1 MKKTTKWLMTL
12 MLILGVGCILEGCGK
27 ESNHSVTIT
36 LIHAWGGTEE
46 DHVAMREIYEEF
58 QEENP
63 DINLQMISMPT
74 REDMMRKVEDMIM
87 VGNIPDIVSFSGT
100 GENNTYDFMIEN
112 NMALD
117 IYPYMQQDQEFADS
131 ISEVNKEYWS
141 TENGEL
147 YSVADARM
155 LSGGYWYNE
164 DILKAAGIEKVP
176 KSWDEFQTMC
186 DQISEWALNEKNE
199 VKALQPTAEGYLY
212 CMDHMLAGSEDSRFE
227 GHNLIFQD
235 EIFNNAINRMK
246 RMHNSAISENAD
258 YSYRDETHL
267 FNEGKLAIYINGV
280 WGAPMISKQIDAKY
294 ALLPTD
300 EGESMSCISSGLGY
314 VLGNSGNEEKEKAA
328 VKFLKYI
335 LSKKVQTKIL
345 EKTEQIPANP
355 DISLESY
362 KENKSRLYQAATL
375 VLEADEK
382 IEVPNNIW
390 SAEQK
395 DYFTETILDVLTG
408 NLSIQE
414 FEENLENK
422 QK

>member
-1 MKKTTKWLMTL
+1 MKRTTKRLIFL
-12 MLILGVGCILEGCGK
+12 AGILGIGCMLWGCEK
-27 ESNHSVTIT
+27 ENDHSVTVT
-36 LIHAWGGTEE
+36 LIHAWGSTEE

-87 VGNIPDIVSFSGT
+87 VGEIPDIVSFSGS
-100 GENNTYDFMIEN
+100 GENSIYDFMIEN
-112 NMALD
+112 NLALD
-117 IYPYMQQDQEFADS
+117 IYPYMQQDQGFADS
-131 ISEVNKEYWS
+131 ISEVNKQYWS

-147 YSVADARM
+147 YSVADVLI

-164 DILKAAGIEKVP
+164 DILKAAGIKSVP

-186 DQISEWALNEKNE
+186 DQISEWALEEESE
-199 VKALQPTAEGYLY
+199 VKALQPSGEGYLY
-212 CMDHMLAGSEDSRFE
+212 CMDHMLAGSEKSRFE
-227 GHNLIFQD
+227 GHNIIFQD
-235 EIFNNAINRMK
+235 KIFSNAIDRMK
-246 RMHNSAISENAD
+246 RMYNSSISENAE
-258 YSYRDETHL
+258 YSYRDETKL

-280 WGAPMISKQIDAKY
+280 WGAPMITKQINAKY

-300 EGESMSCISSGLGY
+300 KGESMSCISSGLGY

-328 VKFLKYI
+328 VKFLKYM
-335 LSKKVQTKIL
+335 LSKKVQTQIL

-362 KENKSRLYQAATL
+362 KENKSRLYQAASL

-395 DYFTETILDVLTG
+395 DYFTGTIFDVLTG
-408 NLSIQE
+408 DVSIQE

-422 QK
+422 

>member
-1 MKKTTKWLMTL
+1 MKKTTKQLIAL
-12 MLILGVGCILEGCGK
+12 MLILGVGCILEGCRK
-27 ESNHSVTIT
+27 ESIHSVTIT

-87 VGNIPDIVSFSGT
+87 VGNIPDIVSFSGI
-100 GENNTYDFMIEN
+100 GENSIYDFMIEN

-131 ISEVNKEYWS
+131 ISEVNKQYWS

-147 YSVADARM
+147 YSVADVLI

-164 DILKAAGIEKVP
+164 DILKASGIESVP
-176 KSWDEFQTMC
+176 ENWDEFQTMC
-186 DQISEWALNEKNE
+186 DRIGEWALEEESE
-199 VKALQPTAEGYLY
+199 VKALKPSGEGYLY
-212 CMDHMLAGSEDSRFE
+212 CMDHMLAGSEKSRVE
-227 GHNLIFQD
+227 GHNIIFQD
-235 EIFNNAINRMK
+235 KSFSDSIDRMK
-246 RMHNSAISENAD
+246 RMYNSSISENAK
-258 YSYRDETHL
+258 YSYRDETKL

-280 WGAPMISKQIDAKY
+280 WGAPMISKQINAKY

-300 EGESMSCISSGLGY
+300 KGESMSCISSSLGY

-328 VKFLKYI
+328 VKFLKYM
-335 LSKKVQTKIL
+335 LSKKVQTQIL

-375 VLEADEK
+375 VLDADEK

-395 DYFTETILDVLTG
+395 DYFTETIFDVLTG
-408 NLSIQE
+408 TLSMQE

>member
-1 MKKTTKWLMTL
+1 
-12 MLILGVGCILEGCGK
+12 
-27 ESNHSVTIT
+27 
-36 LIHAWGGTEE
+36 
-46 DHVAMREIYEEF
+46 
-58 QEENP
+58 
-63 DINLQMISMPT
+63 
-74 REDMMRKVEDMIM
+74 MMRKVEDMIM
-87 VGNIPDIVSFSGT
+87 VGKIPDIVSFSGI
-100 GENNTYDFMIEN
+100 GENSIYDFMIEN

-117 IYPYMQQDQEFADS
+117 IYPYMQQDQELADS
-131 ISEVNKEYWS
+131 ISEVNKQYWS

-147 YSVADARM
+147 YSVADVLI

-164 DILKAAGIEKVP
+164 DILKASGIESVP
-176 KSWDEFQTMC
+176 ENWDEFQIMC
-186 DQISEWALNEKNE
+186 DQIGEWALEEESE
-199 VKALQPTAEGYLY
+199 VKALKPSGEGYLY
-212 CMDHMLAGSEDSRFE
+212 CMDHMLAGSEKSRVE
-227 GHNLIFQD
+227 GHNIIFQD
-235 EIFNNAINRMK
+235 KSFSDSIDRMK
-246 RMHNSAISENAD
+246 RMYNSSISENAK
-258 YSYRDETHL
+258 YSYRDETKL

-280 WGAPMISKQIDAKY
+280 WGAPMISKQINAKY

-300 EGESMSCISSGLGY
+300 KGESMSCISSSLGY

-328 VKFLKYI
+328 VKFLKYM
-335 LSKKVQTKIL
+335 LSKKVQTQIL

-375 VLEADEK
+375 VLDADEK

-395 DYFTETILDVLTG
+395 DYFTETIFDVLTG
-408 NLSIQE
+408 TLSMQE

>member
-1 MKKTTKWLMTL
+1 MKKTTKQLITL

-27 ESNHSVTIT
+27 ESNRSVTIT

-87 VGNIPDIVSFSGT
+87 VGKIPDIVSFSGI
-100 GENNTYDFMIEN
+100 GENSIYDFMIEN

-117 IYPYMQQDQEFADS
+117 IYPYMQQDQELADS
-131 ISEVNKEYWS
+131 ISEVNKQYWS

-147 YSVADARM
+147 YSVADVLI

-164 DILKAAGIEKVP
+164 DILKASGIESVP
-176 KSWDEFQTMC
+176 ENWDEFQIMC
-186 DQISEWALNEKNE
+186 DQIGEWALEEESE
-199 VKALQPTAEGYLY
+199 VKALKPSGEGYLY
-212 CMDHMLAGSEDSRFE
+212 CMDHMLAGSEKSRVE
-227 GHNLIFQD
+227 GHNIIFQD
-235 EIFNNAINRMK
+235 KSFSDSIDRMK
-246 RMHNSAISENAD
+246 RMYNSSISENAK
-258 YSYRDETHL
+258 YSYRDETKL

-280 WGAPMISKQIDAKY
+280 WGAPMISKQINAKY

-300 EGESMSCISSGLGY
+300 KGESMSCISSSLGY

-328 VKFLKYI
+328 VKFLKYM
-335 LSKKVQTKIL
+335 LSKKVQTQIL

-355 DISLESY
+355 DISL
-362 KENKSRLYQAATL
+362 NLIR
-375 VLEADEK
+375 K
-382 IEVPNNIW
+382 IKVDCI
-390 SAEQK
+390 
-395 DYFTETILDVLTG
+395 
-408 NLSIQE
+408 
-414 FEENLENK
+414 K
-422 QK
+422 QLHLFLMQTKK

>member
-1 MKKTTKWLMTL
+1 MKKTTKQLIVL

-100 GENNTYDFMIEN
+100 GENSTYDFMIEN

-147 YSVADARM
+147 YSVADALM

-164 DILKAAGIEKVP
+164 DILRAAGIEKVP

-186 DQISEWALNEKNE
+186 NQISEWALNEKNE
-199 VKALQPTAEGYLY
+199 VKALQPTVEGCLY
-212 CMDHMLAGSEDSRFE
+212 CMDHMLAGSENSRFE

-355 DISLESY
+355 DISLES
-362 KENKSRLYQAATL
+362 
-375 VLEADEK
+375 
-382 IEVPNNIW
+382 
-390 SAEQK
+390 
-395 DYFTETILDVLTG
+395 
-408 NLSIQE
+408 
-414 FEENLENK
+414 
-422 QK
+422 